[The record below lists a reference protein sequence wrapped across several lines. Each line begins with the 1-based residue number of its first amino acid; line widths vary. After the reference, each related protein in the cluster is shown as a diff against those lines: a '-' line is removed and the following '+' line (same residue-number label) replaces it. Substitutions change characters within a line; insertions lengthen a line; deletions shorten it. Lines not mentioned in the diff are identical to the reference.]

1 MMTKEEA
8 KAISGDKV
16 LKELISKL
24 NKVLEDAMW
33 NRKPICIMVGCTDI
47 DISLIEMQTI
57 LDHLIET
64 DPITCK
70 QATMEVEGNNRVI
83 FTFSDGT
90 VRIVPV
96 NRAGKVL
103 MIDKYREPKKVEDL
117 VVDAYISAKCP
128 SCHEYVF
135 DEDSFCKH
143 CGQALDWDLSEKGVK
158 NEY

>member
-1 MMTKEEA
+1 MEETMMK
-8 KAISGDKV
+8 K
-16 LKELISKL
+16 LIAKL
-24 NKVLEDAMW
+24 NKVLEDAMCY
-33 NRKPICIMVGCTDI
+33 RKPICIMVGCKDI

-57 LDHLIET
+57 LEYLTDT

-96 NRAGKVL
+96 NQAGKVI

-117 VVDAYISAKCP
+117 IIDAYISAKCP

-135 DEDSFCKH
+135 DKDPFCKH
-143 CGQALDWDLSEKGVK
+143 CGQALDWDVSGKHF
-158 NEY
+158 